1 MCSLQR
7 VQRTI
12 TRTPLKDSRPRRWL
26 CWAATVPPAGARP
39 NRELVAH
46 RFPHGGRW
54 ATGTGGWGLGL
65 FSDPAHLHHAR
76 TTRRDAPLRAR
87 GHHARFG
94 AKTSH
99 RGGICTG
106 RGVVSRDG
114 LGSVNRL
121 LHRVEKNVSNAEKKW
136 NHYSFRRC
144 FCFAEPAENGRTAD
158 RESYGRLQ
166 DAQIFSA
173 AEETAGNPTE
183 PVVLV
188 LVRVSGP
195 LPTQSDGVDTDIFRH
210 QPSHSS
216 ANTNNCQYQPGADG

>member
-1 MCSLQR
+1 VGDGDGWLG
-7 VQRTI
+7 
-12 TRTPLKDSRPRRWL
+12 PRPVL
-26 CWAATVPPAGARP
+26 GSGAP
-39 NRELVAH
+39 S
-46 RFPHGGRW
+46 P
-54 ATGTGGWGLGL
+54 
-65 FSDPAHLHHAR
+65 
-76 TTRRDAPLRAR
+76 RDAPLRAR